1 MRAED
6 CHERPAHVNGE
17 IRRDVLE
24 IDPCRLCGVV
34 GDIHGRLE
42 RRRRADGMGDDGKI
56 DRENR
61 ECGNGEETESDNEEF
76 FHIRLLNDR
85 V

>member
-6 CHERPAHVNGE
+6 RDERAADIDREV
-17 IRRDVLE
+17 RRDVLE

-34 GDIHGRLE
+34 GDIHRCIE
-42 RRRRADGMGDDGKI
+42 RRRRADGMGDDGKVDGK
-56 DRENR
+56 DRER
-61 ECGNGEETESDNEEF
+61 RDCEETESDNEKS